1 MISKRIEELDV
12 LKGVAIICVVIGHV
26 HLFAPPQ
33 GDPEDWTYKVIY
45 SFHMPL
51 FMTISGLL
59 SAKLFERP
67 AVSTIVSKNCLASA

>member
-26 HLFAPPQ
+26 HLFAPPP
-33 GDPEDWTYKVIY
+33 GDTEDWTYKVIY

-67 AVSTIVSKNCLASA
+67 AVSTIVSKICLASA

>member
-33 GDPEDWTYKVIY
+33 GDSEDWTYKVIY

-67 AVSTIVSKNCLASA
+67 AVSTIVSKICLASA